1 MFGIFQ
7 MVLWLTVSLLD
18 HFDLQTSWIVKIKER
33 YNGFL
38 SLKVNIP
45 SIESVLFSLHAILR
59 DYQQVLLTFFMENT
73 LLKLL

>member
-1 MFGIFQ
+1 

-45 SIESVLFSLHAILR
+45 SIESVLSSLHAILR
-59 DYQQVLLTFFMENT
+59 DLFHGIHTIKIVVKVNNIDQTI
-73 LLKLL
+73 